1 MSSSLVQW
9 WSLKRVILCSSSLL
23 ISGYG
28 ILAVKS
34 IKFDQTTQA
43 IASTSNP
50 NSNTS
55 DCQSPTSNLSSSSQ
69 WLSASA
75 PKTLNQSSP
84 LTPIDCITAVL
95 PFEQGSTN
103 RKIIISPKTFPDL
116 WNAAKNTL
124 NQLPKPFPTIH
135 EQARI
140 AKVPILMYHDI
151 LPKKEVFFDVTP
163 QELEAHFKLI
173 QAQGITPISVDLLLE
188 HLQKGVPLPD
198 KPVLLTFDDAYGGHY
213 HYVYPLLK
221 KYGYP
226 AVFSV
231 YIKKMDGKTKRTSL
245 TWEQLKEMSI
255 DPLVTIASHTISHPR
270 DLRLLSDDQLFQ
282 EIIISKKILEE
293 KLGIAI
299 RYFTYPEGKLD
310 PRVKQWVMSGG
321 YEMAFSMD
329 DNKEIFAGDSPDLLT
344 IGRFGQSQIQQVIN
358 QAWGGYPTAKLPDE
372 FDFLAPIRK
381 FDHQIEGTNLIII
394 SGGKPSTI
402 HADSR
407 YQVPEII
414 KGTEAIAAV
423 DGAFFSLEYLD
434 SNVMIGPVMSQGK
447 TFIPG
452 NKSENPL
459 LNGRPLVLISD
470 QWVRFIPFDANRH
483 NTLNG
488 IQTEFEDGELITDVF
503 VAAAWLVKN
512 SQPQPRE
519 NFGNLFDFD
528 VPRHRAFWGIHQS
541 GQPMIGVSKDPVD
554 SVKLGR
560 ILQKLGFREAV
571 MLDSGASTSLAY
583 HGESLVAYIPRPVP
597 HVVTLLPQW
606 ELLVSQQERD

>member
-1 MSSSLVQW
+1 
-9 WSLKRVILCSSSLL
+9 
-23 ISGYG
+23 
-28 ILAVKS
+28 
-34 IKFDQTTQA
+34 
-43 IASTSNP
+43 
-50 NSNTS
+50 
-55 DCQSPTSNLSSSSQ
+55 
-69 WLSASA
+69 
-75 PKTLNQSSP
+75 
-84 LTPIDCITAVL
+84 
-95 PFEQGSTN
+95 
-103 RKIIISPKTFPDL
+103 
-116 WNAAKNTL
+116 
-124 NQLPKPFPTIH
+124 
-135 EQARI
+135 
-140 AKVPILMYHDI
+140 
-151 LPKKEVFFDVTP
+151 
-163 QELEAHFKLI
+163 
-173 QAQGITPISVDLLLE
+173 
-188 HLQKGVPLPD
+188 
-198 KPVLLTFDDAYGGHY
+198 
-213 HYVYPLLK
+213 
-221 KYGYP
+221 
-226 AVFSV
+226 
-231 YIKKMDGKTKRTSL
+231 MDGKTKRTSL